1 MKLINVMGS
10 NASGKSTR
18 VTALVKYLE
27 ENTPPHKIEMI
38 KGTCSD
44 GVIRIIGI
52 MFDNIFVLGRKA
64 QKGKWMGLDTQDFT
78 SIEDRLNLYKH
89 ISTVY
94 PNTKFFIQEG
104 FFNNKSKVYIMETLE
119 QYGVE
124 SYEYYFFIH
133 KTKQE
138 YLERC
143 DLRSG
148 LTRDLSWVD
157 TSSGW
162 RDNSCLNRALS
173 FYSTH
178 EDLKRG
184 CIVEDVSPSADVN
197 YLIEKVLGVNPNYT
211 LEEIE
216 IWNAPKELEE
226 W

>member
-1 MKLINVMGS
+1 
-10 NASGKSTR
+10 
-18 VTALVKYLE
+18 
-27 ENTPPHKIEMI
+27 
-38 KGTCSD
+38 
-44 GVIRIIGI
+44 
-52 MFDNIFVLGRKA
+52 
-64 QKGKWMGLDTQDFT
+64 
-78 SIEDRLNLYKH
+78 
-89 ISTVY
+89 
-94 PNTKFFIQEG
+94 
-104 FFNNKSKVYIMETLE
+104 METLE